1 MELPRRYSGTRQP
14 MQETQE
20 MQVQALGREDPL
32 EESLAIHLSVLVR
45 RMARGAWWTAVYGV
59 TKSWT

>member
-1 MELPRRYSGTRQP
+1 MELPRRYSGTHLP

-20 MQVQALGREDPL
+20 MQVQALGREDPV
-32 EESLAIHLSVLVR
+32 EESLAIHPRVLAW
-45 RMARGAWWTAVYGV
+45 RMASGAWWPAGYGV